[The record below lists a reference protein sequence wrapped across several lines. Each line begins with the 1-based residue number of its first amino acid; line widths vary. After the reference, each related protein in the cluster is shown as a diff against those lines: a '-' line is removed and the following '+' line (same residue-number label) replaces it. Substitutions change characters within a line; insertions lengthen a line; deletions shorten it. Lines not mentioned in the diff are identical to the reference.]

1 MENIES
7 AATALANSMV
17 VDESAAA
24 NAEDV
29 LAQQL
34 MTEPE
39 GSAQSNPQGNP
50 EDNPEGEAAQEGQQA
65 DNTAGEAQVEGKTQE
80 SQPTPEEARQTEIRD
95 GIRALF
101 DAGWTAELLG
111 SFAEDEQAR
120 ADVAAGKSVS
130 AAANAYAMR
139 VLVAGGAQKARSKS
153 GVPSIRKAAASD
165 AKPVKS
171 IEDMSDAEF
180 DAFSRKAKELANEGK
195 KVRM

>member
-17 VDESAAA
+17 VDENAAA

-34 MTEPE
+34 MTEGEGEPE
-39 GSAQSNPQGNP
+39 GAPA
-50 EDNPEGEAAQEGQQA
+50 GEQTREGQQA
-65 DNTAGEAQVEGKTQE
+65 DEPAGEAQTEGEDQQA
-80 SQPTPEEARQTEIRD
+80 QPTPEEARHAEIRE
-95 GIRALF
+95 GIRALI
-101 DAGWTAELLG
+101 DASWTDEMLSG
-111 SFAEDEQAR
+111 FAEDAQAR
-120 ADVAAGKSVS
+120 ADVAAGKSVA

-139 VLVAGGAQKARSKS
+139 VLAAGGAQKAHGKS